1 MLDLSLMS
9 NISLEIGTRYFSGD
23 QQRTGVTV
31 LDHFQMFLTFLFQ
44 YTLTTGAGDDHYQN
58 LHSHVAMT
66 SIQTDAEVGP
76 NIAYGASIFEQYHS
90 DDCELCP
97 FLQRMHDYFAVL
109 RNNFVL
115 LKHIFSV
122 IELFHPHHTVTQ

>member
-1 MLDLSLMS
+1 MKMTRLMMKLTKMTLTWFPMQPRTIMVMQRRVEDGMRMRRRNMLDLSLMS
-9 NISLEIGTRYFSGD
+9 NISLEIRTRYFSGD

-66 SIQTDAEVGP
+66 SIQ
-76 NIAYGASIFEQYHS
+76 
-90 DDCELCP
+90 
-97 FLQRMHDYFAVL
+97 
-109 RNNFVL
+109 
-115 LKHIFSV
+115 
-122 IELFHPHHTVTQ
+122 